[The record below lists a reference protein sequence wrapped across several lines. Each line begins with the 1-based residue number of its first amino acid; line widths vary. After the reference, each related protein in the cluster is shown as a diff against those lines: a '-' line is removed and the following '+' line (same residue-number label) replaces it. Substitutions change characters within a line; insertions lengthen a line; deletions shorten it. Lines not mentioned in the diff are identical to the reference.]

1 MLRRTIRPM
10 LTRSRTVIVA
20 VLVAVSVLLV
30 ACSKEADSNDQQPGA
45 AQVLDS
51 ALQAHAAGHLD
62 EAVRLYEKVLVL
74 DPQNQYAYYNLGL
87 ISQTRGL
94 VDDAAARYEQAIAVD
109 PGFTPAM
116 FNLAIIRAEQGAVDD
131 AIALYR
137 TVIAADET
145 DANAHLNLGFLLIDT
160 GEQREGEQELAR
172 AVELDP
178 SLESRIPTG
187 EPVEGGTTGP
197 SGP

>member
-1 MLRRTIRPM
+1 M

-30 ACSKEADSNDQQPGA
+30 TCSKEDSNDQKPSA
-45 AQVLDS
+45 TQVLDS

-74 DPQNQYAYYNLGL
+74 DPQNKYAYYNLGL

-137 TVIAADET
+137 DVIAADET

-160 GEQREGEQELAR
+160 GEQREGEQELER